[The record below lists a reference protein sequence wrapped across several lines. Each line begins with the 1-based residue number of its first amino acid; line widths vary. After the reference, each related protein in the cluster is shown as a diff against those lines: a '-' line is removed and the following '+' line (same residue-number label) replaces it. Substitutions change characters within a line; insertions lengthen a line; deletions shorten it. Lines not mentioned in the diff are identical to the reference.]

1 MSDTTATGLPQNV
14 AGALSYVLG
23 PITGIAFL
31 ILERENRF
39 VRFHAAQSTLLGVAM
54 IIVSVVLSIAS
65 GVLAF
70 MPIIGWLFAT
80 LLSLVFM
87 VVSFGLWLLLMFRAF
102 QGDEW
107 EFPIVGEQARKLFP
121 TPAAG

>member
-1 MSDTTATGLPQNV
+1 MSDSTSTGLQENV
-14 AGALSYVLG
+14 AGALSYLLG

-39 VRFHAAQSTLLGVAM
+39 VRFHAAQSTLLGVVM
-54 IIVSVVLSIAS
+54 IVASMLLSIA
-65 GVLAF
+65 GGILAF
-70 MPIIGWLFAT
+70 VPIIGWLFAT
-80 LLSLVFM
+80 LASLVFM
-87 VVSFGLWLLLMFRAF
+87 VVSFGLWLFLMFRAF